1 LNVDAL
7 FQTPF
12 TIRSINRDFHRV
24 TRNSQ
29 RWTFARCCD
38 VSVHVLTPMKLAKL
52 QQTKSTIRFSAKL
65 FRSEATENAESGT
78 LTLPKNVSAKL
89 PSRGMTMVEGTIN
102 SFPFRSALEPNGK
115 GSHCLRVNKAMRDA
129 AGADA
134 GDTVTVEITR
144 AGEEPEIRVP
154 MDLRKALVA
163 APLARAGWE
172 DITPMARRDWIF
184 SISSA
189 KQPETRRRRIEKAC
203 DMLACGKRRLCCFP
217 GTKWLMKE
225 NAKSCGMWLPLP
237 KSEPV
242 AQKGKVA

>member
-1 LNVDAL
+1 MNVDAL

-65 FRSEATENAESGT
+65 FRSEATENAESRT

-154 MDLRKALVA
+154 VDLRKALA
-163 APLARAGWE
+163 ASPQARALWAE
-172 DITPMARRDWIF
+172 ITPMARRDWILW
-184 SISSA
+184 ISSA
-189 KQPETRRRRIEKAC
+189 RQPETRSRRIEKAC
-203 DMLACGKRRLCCFP
+203 NMLASGKRRVCCFGGLNWLRKDHATAG
-217 GTKWLMKE
+217 GT
-225 NAKSCGMWLPLP
+225 WLPLP
-237 KSEPV
+237 NSKKHFSPGST
-242 AQKGKVA
+242 K